1 MIEKALI
8 AAIFMYATSFALL
21 GGQYVIADV
30 FGYTMTDIYGNPIKT
45 PLLALI
51 DIDSLNTITDSV
63 VGLNQTSA
71 VENPVTAGAEIAI
84 ALFQLL
90 TGTYIFNVL
99 TFMGLDT
106 IWIVAFS
113 IIYVILIIR
122 AFIAYIRGV

>member
-8 AAIFMYATSFALL
+8 AAIFMYSTSFALL
-21 GGQYVIADV
+21 GGQYVIGDV
-30 FGYTMTDIYGNPIKT
+30 FGYTMTDINGNVMKA

-51 DIDSLNTITDSV
+51 DVDSINTITDSV

-71 VENPVTAGAEIAI
+71 IENPVTAGAEIAI

-90 TGTYIFNVL
+90 TGTYVFNIL
-99 TFMGLDT
+99 TFFGVDT

-122 AFIAYIRGV
+122 AFIAYIRGI